1 MDELGFP
8 VVLLF
13 LPLHGYVGEIVGSLC
28 CSSVG
33 WFWGK
38 GSSSQVVS
46 SQVSPMNLLRNF
58 QVSLRIFQIWSNFRV
73 VVDTGWSTHS
83 SLIAIIDGASVGVLL
98 GVPHC
103 SSTRSSSC
111 FFCWRR
117 NLWEEA
123 WSSTP
128 VLWIERRARLNNQ
141 GPSKL
146 GLLES
151 RRLDHLSR
159 SSESNEGPGR
169 ATKNP
174 TRLAFTLPFECH
186 YSR

>member
-1 MDELGFP
+1 MLLREWMIFSAILFLDGSREFVEEPLGF
-8 VVLLF
+8 
-13 LPLHGYVGEIVGSLC
+13 IA
-28 CSSVG
+28 
-33 WFWGK
+33 
-38 GSSSQVVS
+38 VS
-46 SQVSPMNLLRNF
+46 SGLVQRPRHF
-58 QVSLRIFQIWSNFRV
+58 QQRV
-73 VVDTGWSTHS
+73 VHSCLLLYDYRWSICWRTS
-83 SLIAIIDGASVGVLL
+83 W
-98 GVPHC
+98 VPHC
-103 SSTRSSSC
+103 SSTGSSSC

-141 GPSKL
+141 DPSKL

-174 TRLAFTLPFECH
+174 TRLASLPFECH